1 VENRFI
7 NQGVQPIQGP
17 KDVGFPPF
25 NQQADPQL
33 LADAQAMVLRD
44 RNHPSVVIW
53 SLCNEGGC
61 QIGATTGASIG
72 TQFKNVITY
81 ADTTR
86 PITANGE
93 WSIGTSDTMTN
104 VMDVVTCSYNYGE
117 YSQFHY
123 THPYKP
129 IMGGESASCTTDR
142 GYYGPTNATSGHM
155 NSDDD
160 GCVVSAWASA
170 ASNPW
175 DSGNFVRKPPRTRLF
190 HRHRQPRVER
200 ARRHPLL
207 EQRHFIRRKRLLR
220 RVFLRGLAI
229 E

>member
-1 VENRFI
+1 M
-7 NQGVQPIQGP
+7 GP
-17 KDVGFPPF
+17 KDRGFPPM
-25 NQQADPQL
+25 NTNADPQL

-72 TQFKNVITY
+72 AQFKNVINY

-93 WSIGTSDTMTN
+93 WSAGTSDTMTN
-104 VMDVVTCSYNYGE
+104 VMDVITCSYNYGE
-117 YSQFHY
+117 YTDFHY
-123 THPYKP
+123 RHPYKP
-129 IMGGESASCTTDR
+129 IMGGESASCTSDR
-142 GYYGPTNATSGHM
+142 GYYAPTNASEGHM

-175 DSGNFVRKPPRTRLF
+175 DSGNFVWTGHDCECPRPSPNERLKHTLTRNPTPPA
-190 HRHRQPRVER
+190 HPYPNRHRQGR
-200 ARRHPLL
+200 ALAAQLARHQQP
-207 EQRHFIRRKRLLR
+207 LR
-220 RVFLRGLAI
+220 RA
-229 E
+229 

>member
-7 NQGVQPIQGP
+7 NLGVQPIQGP
-17 KDVGFPPF
+17 KDTPLAFPPF
-25 NQQADPQL
+25 NTNADPQL

-61 QIGATTGASIG
+61 QIGNTVGASIG
-72 TQFKNVITY
+72 TQFKNVINY

-104 VMDVVTCSYNYGE
+104 VMDVVTCSYGYGE
-117 YSQFHY
+117 YTQFHY

-142 GYYGPTNATSGHM
+142 GYYLATNASEGHM
-155 NSDDD
+155 NADDD

-170 ASNPW
+170 AENPW
-175 DSGNFVRKPPRTRLF
+175 DSGNFIWTGVSGRRNSRRLARFPSAAHLSSLLHRSTTTRASPRR
-190 HRHRQPRVER
+190 
-200 ARRHPLL
+200 
-207 EQRHFIRRKRLLR
+207 
-220 RVFLRGLAI
+220 
-229 E
+229 

>member
-1 VENRFI
+1 MLAWVENRFI
-7 NQGVQPIQGP
+7 NQGVQPIKSA
-17 KDVGFPPF
+17 KDQPRAFPSMVAA
-25 NQQADPQL
+25 ADAQL

-44 RNHPSVVIW
+44 RNHPSVVVW

-61 QIGATTGASIG
+61 QIGAPAGAVIG
-72 TQFKNVITY
+72 AQFKNVINY

-93 WSIGTSDTMTN
+93 WSIGSADTMTN
-104 VMDVVTCSYNYGE
+104 IVDVVTCSYNYGE

-129 IMGGESASCTTDR
+129 IMGGESASCTSDR
-142 GYYGPTNATSGHM
+142 GYYLPTNATGGHM

-170 ASNPW
+170 ASNAW
-175 DSGNFVRKPPRTRLF
+175 DSGNFVWTGHDYKGEPSPLNWPDVNSHFGVIDVRAPPFPSLS
-190 HRHRQPRVER
+190 
-200 ARRHPLL
+200 
-207 EQRHFIRRKRLLR
+207 
-220 RVFLRGLAI
+220 LAYP
-229 E
+229 